1 MGVPVDQAFAAIDQ
15 ALVVHLDKDLDDG
28 VVEVAIL
35 TSRRT
40 GRAGHGKGFAVP
52 IGAGAQ
58 TLQLANNR
66 AAGFDLLLPDARQEL
81 VPPHVT
87 ARRLAI
93 LRHLALG
100 HHLRGDPCVVGA
112 GLPQRVIPFHPVPAH
127 QNILQRVV
135 EGMAHVQAAG
145 DIRRR
150 DHNGKGRM
158 PRLGIGPGG
167 KGLGVQPKL

>member
-15 ALVVHLDKDLDDG
+15 ALVVHIDKDLDDG

-66 AAGFDLLLPDARQEL
+66 AAGFDLLIPNARQEL
-81 VPPHVT
+81 VPPHIT

-100 HHLRGDPCVVGA
+100 HHLRGNARMVGA
-112 GLPQRVIPFHPVPAH
+112 GLPKGVIPLHPVPAH

-150 DHNGKGRM
+150 DHHGKGRM